1 MHFKK
6 TLHLMCLCPGSLFL
20 LKTYSFLVNGLALF
34 GTVGTPLE
42 SLVEVP
48 LKCSGIKNMKV

>member
-1 MHFKK
+1 
-6 TLHLMCLCPGSLFL
+6 MCLCPGSLFL
-20 LKTYSFLVNGLALF
+20 LKTFQIQLPGQWPCTSKF